1 MHYASSRT
9 MDITPEGLFQR
20 LVVEGNGHYCFGLS
34 TLFMEMIRGLGYR
47 AYPGAG
53 RINAQLAPNLPP
65 IFVPF
70 RHMVIFV
77 QPKDGNETYLTDA
90 CGGGSCIT
98 NPILLANGQTVMGT
112 SPTETHT
119 LVRSAHPKSSLG
131 NALTYD
137 PPFKSSPRGPNAS
150 VEWHLIIRHKKPS
163 GDLSERVCYS
173 FLEDEFFQTDFD
185 SANVSVY
192 SEERGYFV
200 NNLICSKCFW
210 LSADEMEMLAESG
223 PKRNG
228 GNASKKIT
236 NASVPLT
243 HRYMGRLGM
252 EGNTVRRHV
261 GPRSEIIRTM
271 KTEMDRIE
279 ALRDIFGVDIPPQ
292 DICFMKDRVPA
303 LDR

>member
-1 MHYASSRT
+1 MHYTSSRT

-20 LVVEGNGHYCFGLS
+20 LVVEGNGHYCFGLN

-47 AYPGAG
+47 EDKRATDTK
-53 RINAQLAPNLPP
+53 LASHL
-65 IFVPF
+65 VPLH
-70 RHMVIFV
+70 RMVVFV

-119 LVRSAHPKSSLG
+119 LVRSAHPKSSLE
-131 NALTYD
+131 
-137 PPFKSSPRGPNAS
+137 SSPRGPNAS

-261 GPRSEIIRTM
+261 GPRSEIIRIM
-271 KTEMDRIE
+271 KMEMDRIE